1 MQRREKRRER
11 NWTFRSQ
18 CSVYFLLGSCCFRC
32 VKRRFS
38 WQLTDILIQC
48 YTRNNPPPILIF
60 IHIACCSD
68 SRSVL
73 LCSKHL
79 CIEPLP
85 SLLPSLQTML
95 QSLTLIIIQSSPSV
109 PPCWNCVTQ
118 LKLYTVDK
126 LSSSIFC
133 CLSVCQASVT
143 LNQISTFSNIWV
155 NCYCWGNSSM
165 VEGRFSKWF

>member
-1 MQRREKRRER
+1 MQRRGKRRER
-11 NWTFRSQ
+11 NLTFGSQ

-38 WQLTDILIQC
+38 WQLTDILIKC
-48 YTRNNPPPILIF
+48 YTRNNPPPIFIF

-79 CIEPLP
+79 CIGPLP
-85 SLLPSLQTML
+85 SLLPSPQTML

-109 PPCWNCVTQ
+109 PTCWNCVTQ

-126 LSSSIFC
+126 LSSSLYSVVCEMWGIGNTRPN
-133 CLSVCQASVT
+133 LSLFPIYTGIQA
-143 LNQISTFSNIWV
+143 L
-155 NCYCWGNSSM
+155 CWPCTI
-165 VEGRFSKWF
+165 

>member
-85 SLLPSLQTML
+85 SLLPSPQTML
-95 QSLTLIIIQSSPSV
+95 QSLTIIIIQSSPSV

-118 LKLYTVDK
+118 LKLDTVDNIQAY
-126 LSSSIFC
+126 LSPFLTFYHLISSSTN
-133 CLSVCQASVT
+133 LYWP
-143 LNQISTFSNIWV
+143 STSHYRHILT
-155 NCYCWGNSSM
+155 
-165 VEGRFSKWF
+165 